1 MTTPLQPC
9 LPETYVVEVNPQ
21 ASEGFTRTPIVGW
34 IMEDNRPLPMTLNG
48 KHTLVGGSAVLFPGG
63 YVENPSFG
71 LAFESTEAWLESNP
85 TEPKHRAA
93 NLGPAQK
100 SHKVGEEKPTKTGS
114 AYQID
119 FSGKPFKSN
128 SWWHYDD
135 GEYEFVFQVDGG
147 ENTPKPT
154 KKCEKIKRVDFQDLK
169 KTLDVLDLSD
179 IIDGH
184 PIELDNEDEDFE
196 ADEDEDE
203 DDDGDDLI

>member
-9 LPETYVVEVNPQ
+9 LPETYVVEVNSQ

-48 KHTLVGGSAVLFPGG
+48 KHTLVGGTAVLFPGG

-71 LAFESTEAWLESNP
+71 VAFENVEAWLESNP
-85 TEPKHRAA
+85 TAARKHTASD
-93 NLGPAQK
+93 LGPAEGNK
-100 SHKVGEEKPTKTGS
+100 TVGGSEPASTGS

-154 KKCEKIKRVDFQDLK
+154 KKCEKIKRVDFQELK

-179 IIDGH
+179 ILDGE
-184 PIELDNEDEDFE
+184 PIELPEEE
-196 ADEDEDE
+196 E
-203 DDDGDDLI
+203 DDDDDDDLI